1 MPMRRPKSQCNGQRR
16 KRNIQACESIYN
28 LIPGELAPTASTFGA
43 CVTSQVGTTNI
54 GGDYEV
60 KPCRKF
66 KRNAATFGPIN
77 GRVGRPQPK
86 RFLKV
91 REKEFKLGKPA
102 KFTYPD
108 AKSRKAKVPDRTDLP
123 VMGLVTSKNFIKAN
137 LLSSILQEP
146 KKMQPQ
152 NECEVQKHAEYG
164 KVPEYL
170 ETVKKEVQDEYN
182 YIKEMDSSKE
192 SAHAGDVK
200 LLPEE
205 DKQNLLQQLKEKW
218 ELINHE
224 YQTITHLVKL
234 DTIGKVRRKE
244 RYEADLAQLEKD
256 IEKISKKYVLIK
268 I

>member
-1 MPMRRPKSQCNGQRR
+1 MEV
-16 KRNIQACESIYN
+16 CESIYN
-28 LIPGELAPTASTFGA
+28 LIPVEMHQHAKPPRHKSKYPGTLAPTASTFGA
-43 CVTSQVGTTNI
+43 CVTSQIGTTNM
-54 GGDYEV
+54 GGDYDV
-60 KPCRKF
+60 NSCRKF
-66 KRNAATFGPIN
+66 KRNSATFGPLD
-77 GRVGRPQPK
+77 GRVNRPEPK
-86 RFLKV
+86 KFLKK
-91 REKEFKLGKPA
+91 REKEFKLGQPA
-102 KFTYPD
+102 KFAYPD
-108 AKSRKAKVPDRTDLP
+108 EKTRKPKVPDRTELP

-146 KKMQPQ
+146 KKTLPQ
-152 NECEVQKHAEYG
+152 NESEVQKHAEYG

-182 YIKEMDSSKE
+182 YIKEMDSCKE
-192 SAHAGDVK
+192 TAHAGDVK

-205 DKQNLLQQLKEKW
+205 DKQALLRQLKDKW